1 MNALARQL
9 AGLYVI
15 LGHAGALDRL
25 EACLAAGVR
34 LFQYRGKAEA
44 TLATAQALVERC
56 RAAGALLIVDDD
68 LELALAAGAHGLHL
82 GQEDAR
88 VLDVAAVRR
97 RLGSA
102 VLGLSTHDGEQA
114 RRAALLGAD
123 YVGAGCTFPTQ
134 SKEHVIEIGLAG
146 LRRIVEASPVP
157 VAAIGGINAGNIA
170 AVRAAGAAMAAVIG
184 AVANVDDARAAALH
198 LVDAWNTRS

>member
-1 MNALARQL
+1 MSSPDRRL

-15 LGHAGALDRL
+15 LGHAGALERL

-44 TLATAQALVERC
+44 MLATAQALVGRC
-56 RAAGALLIVDDD
+56 RAAGALLIVNDD

-88 VLDVAAVRR
+88 GLDVAAVRR

-102 VLGLSTHDGEQA
+102 ILGLSTHDGEQA

-134 SKEHVIEIGLAG
+134 SKEHVVDIGLAG
-146 LRRIVEASPVP
+146 LQRIVEASPVP

-184 AVANVDDARAAALH
+184 AVASVDDAGAAARQL
-198 LVDAWNTRS
+198 LDAWNARS